1 MISMVERRMLSICVR
16 GIYGVGKKREN
27 CGSHPCREHAG
38 TTMVVV
44 SVTCGA
50 RGNTTSLTER
60 AVVGG
65 NGEVGAASVGDADFM
80 SVVGFVCCCSNG

>member
-1 MISMVERRMLSICVR
+1 MVNSYDKYGREENVKYLRERYIR
-16 GIYGVGKKREN
+16 GQKKREN
-27 CGSHPCREHAG
+27 CGSHPCGDHAG

-60 AVVGG
+60 AVVG
-65 NGEVGAASVGDADFM
+65 
-80 SVVGFVCCCSNG
+80 